1 VRIPWFANV
10 LGEWGNITSGADIFR
25 RKCLTETA
33 ILGNDTIVTPPPVS
47 PRFIIGYPNP
57 PLAVSAEGLSSTYLL
72 SNTTAVIVIHT
83 FLTANQTTG
92 LGYQSYLRSTISPL
106 KSRGITRII
115 IDVTGNPGGA
125 IVLGFE
131 TFKQFFPQN
140 EPFATTNM
148 RATDT
153 AKLFYEFTDERMRD
167 NSSAG
172 AAVRVALDSSPFD
185 FRFQRDPQGN
195 YYTNVKD
202 AHGPVVSHG
211 NTFTKF
217 QKWDLHGGFTFNWP
231 AFEIVERCMGCH
243 SCTNLHSRSFR
254 ITLYLHM
261 VLLVSPC
268 AMHILCSMSFQH
280 PTTSYYSLAS
290 IKRWKSFLY
299 ASSSSYLISL
309 G

>member
-1 VRIPWFANV
+1 
-10 LGEWGNITSGADIFR
+10 
-25 RKCLTETA
+25 
-33 ILGNDTIVTPPPVS
+33 
-47 PRFIIGYPNP
+47 
-57 PLAVSAEGLSSTYLL
+57 
-72 SNTTAVIVIHT
+72 
-83 FLTANQTTG
+83 LTANQTTG
-92 LGYQSYLRSTISPL
+92 LGYQSYLRSTISLL
-106 KSRGITRII
+106 KSRGITKII

-202 AHGPVVSHG
+202 AYGPVVSHG
-211 NTFTKF
+211 DTFTNF

-231 AFEIVERCMGCH
+231 AFEITNNDETRDENARAPWPAEDIVVLTDGTCA
-243 SCTNLHSRSFR
+243 STCTLFAEAMKEFQVKTFVYGGRHRPGPMQATGGAEGSQSYPIGAIALVAGIVMEANPGNE
-254 ITLYLHM
+254 TL
-261 VLLVSPC
+261 
-268 AMHILCSMSFQH
+268 
-280 PTTSYYSLAS
+280 
-290 IKRWKSFLY
+290 R
-299 ASSSSYLISL
+299 
-309 G
+309 